1 MEVLNIKDLKSGVI
15 LFGHTV
21 QYISFLTESVQFL
34 ESADVVKICETMQ
47 TNIKNVCKICKIGYW
62 QKNFFRHWP
71 AIHKNMNL
79 QNGEKLNK
87 L

>member
-21 QYISFLTESVQFL
+21 QYIFFLTESVHIL
-34 ESADVVKICETMQ
+34 ESVDVVKTCETTQ
-47 TNIKNVCKICKIGYW
+47 TNFKNFCKIGCW
-62 QKNFFRHWP
+62 EENFFRHQTE
-71 AIHKNMNL
+71 IHKNVNL
-79 QNGEKLNK
+79 QNGEKLSK

>member
-21 QYISFLTESVQFL
+21 KYISFFTISTESVQFL
-34 ESADVVKICETMQ
+34 ESADVVKTCETMQ
-47 TNIKNVCKICKIGYW
+47 ISFKSVCKIGCWEKE
-62 QKNFFRHWP
+62 FFWHWP
-71 AIHKNMNL
+71 EIHKNVNL
-79 QNGEKLNK
+79 QNGEKLSK